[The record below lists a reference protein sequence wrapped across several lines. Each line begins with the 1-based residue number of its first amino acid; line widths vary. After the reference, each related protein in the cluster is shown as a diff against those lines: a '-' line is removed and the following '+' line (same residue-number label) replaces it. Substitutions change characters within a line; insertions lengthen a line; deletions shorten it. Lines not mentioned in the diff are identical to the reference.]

1 MISGAGNI
9 ADMITSLGILLESTM
24 NRREEEVPLKE
35 EIRVVKAWVE
45 IKNWGL
51 KNRIELVTDI
61 QQELEEFKVIK
72 FFLQP
77 LVENAVLHGMGEATH
92 GTIWVTAEQYG
103 ERVCVT
109 VQDNGVG
116 MEQGKLDEI
125 LKEMDE
131 NSKKR
136 HVTGIGLTSIHELMK
151 VRYGPDYGLYIESRI
166 GYGTKVFAV
175 FPYRRGSETC

>member
-1 MISGAGNI
+1 MR
-9 ADMITSLGILLESTM
+9 DMITSLGILLESTM

-77 LVENAVLHGMGEATH
+77 LVENAVLHGMGRQL
-92 GTIWVTAEQYG
+92 TAPFG
-103 ERVCVT
+103 SRL
-109 VQDNGVG
+109 NSMGAG
-116 MEQGKLDEI
+116 M
-125 LKEMDE
+125 
-131 NSKKR
+131 
-136 HVTGIGLTSIHELMK
+136 
-151 VRYGPDYGLYIESRI
+151 RYGAG
-166 GYGTKVFAV
+166 
-175 FPYRRGSETC
+175 